1 MKLTLDI
8 TIENNGMDSEFCI
21 DWSVSTKDENGSSSS
36 EKSGTTFSYE
46 DAEIEVLECIKS
58 LF

>member
-21 DWSVSTKDENGSSSS
+21 DWSVSAKDENGSSYS
-36 EKSGTTFSYE
+36 EKSGTTFSYA
-46 DAEIEVLECIKS
+46 DAETEVLDSIKS